1 MGYPVKMVFYQN
13 KADEKVID
21 KTSNLYEKFTIDNV
35 MWKENTSITKPIF
48 TFHKDGK
55 WKQFNYVAMIW
66 RGWRTRYFFVRDFR
80 MQPGGIIEITCDEDY
95 RYTWKDEILAMR
107 VLVARQENINNK
119 AFYDERKIK
128 PLGKLISSKAIGD
141 VGDDTS
147 TFVLTV
153 STG

>member
-1 MGYPVKMVFYQN
+1 MGIPVKMVFYQN

-21 KTSNLYEKFTIDNV
+21 KTSQLIKKFSINDV
-35 MWKENTSITKPIF
+35 LWKEDTSITKPVF
-48 TFHKDGK
+48 TFFKDGK

-66 RGWRTRYFFVRDFR
+66 KGWRTRYFFVRDFR
-80 MQPGGIIEITCDEDY
+80 LQPGGIIQITCDEDY
-95 RYTWKDEILAMR
+95 RYTWRDEILAMK
-107 VLVARQENINNK
+107 VLVARQETINNK

-141 VGDDTS
+141 VGDDNS